1 MAMEGANH
9 ITKGDVLDDLGLSR
23 SEAAALKVKANL
35 LDAILKEA
43 RRKGYT
49 QAQLVQVLDEYQPNV
64 SNLLQGKIS
73 RVSVEKLLRYMDRLN
88 LTAQITV
95 KQRPKREAVGA

>member
-23 SEAAALKVKANL
+23 SEAAALKVKASL
-35 LDAILKEA
+35 LDAILKEV